1 MEGGG
6 GNVNSARGPF
16 SFFPDEKVFRFFRE
30 ASFHRFSRYIRARPR
45 AREEREGG
53 RRGEGREDE
62 PNRGNV

>member
-16 SFFPDEKVFRFFRE
+16 SFFPDEKSFSFLSRSELPSFFSLYTS
-30 ASFHRFSRYIRARPR
+30 ASSSSRRKG
-45 AREEREGG
+45 GG